1 MKIEFFYFEDCP
13 SYKKALKNLKE
24 VLGEEKEG
32 TELEIIRINSP
43 EEAKKYNFQGSPS
56 VKIDG
61 EDWEEKN
68 DTPSLRCRLYM
79 IDGKLTGVPS
89 KEFIREK
96 LFHRHL

>member
-24 VLGEEKEG
+24 VLVEKNG
-32 TELEIIRINSP
+32 GKELEIIRINSP

-56 VKIDG
+56 INIDG
-61 EDWEEKN
+61 KDWEEKN
-68 DTPSLRCRLYM
+68 DIPRMQCRLYK
-79 IDGKLTGVPS
+79 IDGKLSGVPS

-96 LFHRHL
+96 LFRRP

>member
-13 SYKKALKNLKE
+13 SYKKALKNLRE
-24 VLGEEKEG
+24 VLEEEKAG
-32 TELEIIRINSP
+32 NELEIIRVDSP

-56 VKIDG
+56 VKING
-61 EDWEEKN
+61 KEWEEKN
-68 DTPSLRCRLYM
+68 DIPRMQCRLYM

-96 LFHRHL
+96 IFRHH